1 MSPYHDMIETLLDRR
16 DLTRPQAARAMSE
29 MLEGLWDP
37 PRIAA
42 FLTALAMKGETAA
55 ELSGLAEVMRRH
67 MIPVDAPADTV
78 DTCGTGGSGL
88 STVNTST
95 LCAFVLAAAGVP
107 VAKHGNRASSGKCG
121 SMDVLEHLGVNIEL
135 SPTQAQAVLE
145 EAGLV
150 FLYARRHHPALGQ
163 VTPVRRSL
171 GFRTTFNFLGP
182 ICNPA
187 RVRRQM
193 MGVSDPDVAP
203 LLLRSLEAL
212 GAERAIV
219 AWGEDGLD
227 EITLTTATRL
237 WTLDGG
243 EIRDGSVA
251 PEDFGFTRVAFDA
264 IAGGEIVENAGH
276 MEAILQGR
284 STEAR
289 LAHTAVNAGAGLWV
303 AGAVGTMEEGVERA
317 RALLASGAPY
327 EAFERYRSASR
338 AVAP

>member
-1 MSPYHDMIETLLDRR
+1 MSPYGDMIHELVRGR

-67 MIPVDAPADTV
+67 MIPVDAPANTV

-88 STVNTST
+88 ETVNTST
-95 LCAFVLAAAGVP
+95 LCAFVLAAVGVP

-135 SPTQAQAVLE
+135 SPEQAEAVLAE
-145 EAGLV
+145 TGLV

-193 MGVSDPDVAP
+193 MGVSDPDIAP
-203 LLLRSLEAL
+203 LLLHSLEAL
-212 GAERAIV
+212 GSERAIV

-237 WTLDGG
+237 WTLDAG

-251 PEDFGFTRVAFDA
+251 PEEFGFARAEFGE
-264 IAGGEIVENAGH
+264 IAGGEVVENASH
-276 MEAILQGR
+276 MEAILSGR
-284 STEAR
+284 ASEAR
-289 LAHTAVNAGAGLWV
+289 MAHTALNAGAGLWV
-303 AGAVGTMEEGVERA
+303 AGVVDTMEDGVA
-317 RALLASGAPY
+317 KALRVLRSGEPY
-327 EAFERYRSASR
+327 AVFERYRSASR
-338 AVAP
+338 AVRA